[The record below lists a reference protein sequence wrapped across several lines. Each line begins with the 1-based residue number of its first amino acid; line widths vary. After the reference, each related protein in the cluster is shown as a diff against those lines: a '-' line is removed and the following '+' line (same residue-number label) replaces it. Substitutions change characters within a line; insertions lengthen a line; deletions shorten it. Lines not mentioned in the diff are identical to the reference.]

1 MLSGFDF
8 LAQNAKLRSHVVEAD
23 LVITGEGKP
32 DQQTLHGKGPF
43 GVAAM
48 ASNCGKPVRAVAG
61 VIEDRLALAPHF
73 AKIISLVDENTSSAE
88 AIRDAQGSLVQ
99 RVRTLLAGSA
109 N

>member
-1 MLSGFDF
+1 LLSGFDF

-73 AKIISLVDENTSSAE
+73 AKIISLVDANTSSAE
-88 AIRDAQGSLVQ
+88 AIRDAEGILFE
-99 RVRTLLAGSA
+99 RVRTLLGGLA